1 MLRDFYSWSKNPSR
15 EGVTDLFIIR
25 GSKVKGQ
32 REHNISGSLLT
43 IKCLPNAG
51 SELVPQ
57 HSFLLFLKSTQM
69 SRVDSLTM
77 EEISLCLCNRTLD
90 LLWAS
95 SLEENSTKMEVC
107 ISTYLLALS
116 RLSLSTDPTH
126 STISELTATSNRYEV
141 LLERYTT
148 MSPRTETSFSSM
160 VKPHLRGA
168 MLLEMLREGGIVS
181 SLLATKNRF
190 LQQYVQKL
198 HAIGCFHSIEYSRTP
213 SMRSRRSCRITLAPP
228 LLSEESNLISGEGQ
242 SWTNGNARPISASPA
257 ANGTYL
263 ARRGG
268 GPPRLAPLAATF
280 GGGPPPPPL
289 EGAISHSDSV
299 FGGANLNLRVRSLV
313 LWGPS
318 RTGKTLYARSLG
330 RHAYFNLQFNLDA
343 LSDTA
348 EYAVFDDIQGGFEFF
363 PAYKGWLGAQKEFTV
378 TDKYRKKKTVHW
390 GKPSIMLM
398 NDDPCTCKGVDYA
411 WLKLNCFI
419 IHVDRQF
426 CYVID

>member
-1 MLRDFYSWSKNPSR
+1 METSGQYRPVQQRTVRILPV
-15 EGVTDLFIIR
+15 EGV
-25 GSKVKGQ
+25 
-32 REHNISGSLLT
+32 
-43 IKCLPNAG
+43 
-51 SELVPQ
+51 VP
-57 HSFLLFLKSTQM
+57 
-69 SRVDSLTM
+69 
-77 EEISLCLCNRTLD
+77 
-90 LLWAS
+90 
-95 SLEENSTKMEVC
+95 
-107 ISTYLLALS
+107 
-116 RLSLSTDPTH
+116 PTR
-126 STISELTATSNRYEV
+126 SARS
-141 LLERYTT
+141 
-148 MSPRTETSFSSM
+148 
-160 VKPHLRGA
+160 HLRWRA
-168 MLLEMLREGGIVS
+168 
-181 SLLATKNRF
+181 
-190 LQQYVQKL
+190 
-198 HAIGCFHSIEYSRTP
+198 
-213 SMRSRRSCRITLAPP
+213 
-228 LLSEESNLISGEGQ
+228 
-242 SWTNGNARPISASPA
+242 
-257 ANGTYL
+257 
-263 ARRGG
+263 
-268 GPPRLAPLAATF
+268 
-280 GGGPPPPPL
+280 PPPPL

-299 FGGANLNLRVRSLV
+299 FGGANLNPRVRSLV